1 MPDRLM
7 KFAPLLIVTGI
18 LTCLGCLSQTGPGS
32 TAPGT
37 VASSAPVAG
46 SVGDSRCDSLP
57 GWAQPQRCRR
67 GAVVE
72 RRCDSPPL
80 PAWAGQTV
88 PLQAVGRSTVSQ
100 EDADKSARLGVI
112 KNLEVRVDGV
122 DRTSQQETSA
132 AGFSYRVSSVVV
144 ETVHI
149 TVSGL
154 EILQRHTDP
163 CGPHYYALARLD
175 RDQAVHAW
183 SIDLKALDERHGEL
197 SRQASTA
204 QEQGEVLRALE
215 LWHQAL
221 EADATAEQLDRRLRY
236 LAPRQGGGGSGAA
249 RVEQARQRMTALLT
263 SLKLMKVSGDGQRA
277 KPGKPL
283 PDPLTVQVV
292 SIFQGQE
299 RPLSDIPIVFSFEV
313 GRGEVDSPL
322 RTNPQGR
329 AEAHVRGIEAGS
341 ASVVVSAKVGMD
353 HVGRTI
359 PSALQDQLTR
369 HLAGQTV
376 RFSLTPP
383 PLALDQ
389 GPLAQAL
396 HDLALRLSAQV
407 NDSDGALTAVQ
418 GFFENRTKQRLAF
431 SARLETGL
439 AAGLSRFAVLQVID
453 GEQVASDATAKSVT
467 NREVTAQ
474 VFGVYE
480 ADAAGG
486 LWLSAKLVRLRD
498 HVMEA
503 TAEGTIPR
511 TAFSEQDWRELHGVK
526 VDNRPPVAPAG
537 SGQAEQF
544 HRWVEAFWDLRN
556 PSGFHTELVAD
567 RPQYRIG
574 EKAGFRFRT
583 TEDCYLTVVS
593 IGVSGSWIV
602 LSPNQ
607 YRSDLRQTLVRA
619 ADGWVPIPHPTQD
632 RFEFTVD
639 RPLGTERIKTICTKQ
654 PVALVRNMDFSR
666 GYVMVTAA
674 DAAAI
679 GGITWSDLVAQ
690 GTRWSEAHAGI
701 VTLETG
707 ETGTKGSRALK
718 ARGLVTP

>member
-7 KFAPLLIVTGI
+7 KFASLLILTEI
-18 LTCLGCLSQTGPGS
+18 LTCLGCMSQ
-32 TAPGT
+32 PGT
-37 VASSAPVAG
+37 GSKASGRVASPAPVVG
-46 SVGDSRCDSLP
+46 SG
-57 GWAQPQRCRR
+57 G
-67 GAVVE
+67 GG
-72 RRCDSPPL
+72 RCDSPSL
-80 PAWAGQTV
+80 PGWAGQTV
-88 PLQAVGRSTVSQ
+88 PLQAVGRSSVSQ
-100 EDADKSARLGVI
+100 EDADKSARLDAI
-112 KNLEVRVDGV
+112 KSLEVRVDGV

-132 AGFSYRVSSVVV
+132 SGFSYSISSEVV

-183 SIDLKALDERHGEL
+183 HVDLKALDEQRGEL
-197 SRQASTA
+197 SRQAATA
-204 QEQGEVLRALE
+204 QEQGEMLRALE

-236 LAPRQGGGGSGAA
+236 LAPQQVGGESGAA
-249 RVEQARQRMTALLT
+249 RVEQTRQRMTALLT
-263 SLKLMKVSGDGQRA
+263 SLKLVKVSGDRQRA

-292 SIFQGQE
+292 STFQGQE
-299 RPLSDIPIVFSFEV
+299 RPLSEIPILFSFEV
-313 GRGEVDSPL
+313 GQGEVASPL
-322 RTNPQGR
+322 RTDSQGR

-341 ASVVVSAKVGMD
+341 GSAVVLAKVGVD
-353 HVGRTI
+353 HVGRTL
-359 PSALQDQLTR
+359 PPALQDQLTR
-369 HLAGQTV
+369 HLAAQVV
-376 RFSLTPP
+376 RFSMTPP
-383 PLALDQ
+383 PLVLDHA
-389 GPLAQAL
+389 PLAQAL

-407 NDSDGALTAVQ
+407 NDSDGALTLVQ
-418 GFFENRTKQRLAF
+418 GFFENRTKERLAL

-439 AAGLSRFAVLQVID
+439 AAGLSRFGVLQVID
-453 GEQVASDATAKSVT
+453 GELATSDPSAKSVT
-467 NREVTAQ
+467 NREVAAK

-480 ADAAGG
+480 ADVAGG
-486 LWLSAKLVRLRD
+486 LWISAKLVRVRD
-498 HVMEA
+498 QVMEA

-511 TAFSEQDWRELHGVK
+511 TAFSEQDWLELHGVK
-526 VDNRPPVAPAG
+526 IDNRPPAAPAG
-537 SGQAEQF
+537 SGQAERF
-544 HRWVEAFWDLRN
+544 HRWVEGFWDLRN

-574 EKAGFRFRT
+574 EKAGFQFRT
-583 TEDCYLTVVS
+583 TADCYLTVVS

-619 ADGWVPIPHPTQD
+619 ADGWMPIPHPEKD
-632 RFEFTVD
+632 EFEFTVD

-654 PVALVRNMDFSR
+654 PVALVRNMDFGR
-666 GYVMVTAA
+666 GYFMVTAS

-679 GGITWSDLVAQ
+679 GGINWSDLLAPGNQ
-690 GTRWSEAHAGI
+690 WSEAHAGV

-707 ETGTKGSRALK
+707 ETDTKGSRGLK

>member
-1 MPDRLM
+1 MADRLM
-7 KFAPLLIVTGI
+7 KFAYPLIVTGM

-72 RRCDSPPL
+72 RRCDSSPL
-80 PAWAGQTV
+80 PEWAEHTV
-88 PLQAVGRSTVSQ
+88 PLQAVGRSAISQ
-100 EDADKSARLGVI
+100 EDADKSARLEVI
-112 KNLEVRVDGV
+112 KSLEVRVDGV

-132 AGFSYRVSSVVV
+132 TGFSYRVFSDVV

-163 CGPHYYALARLD
+163 CGPRYYSVARLD

-183 SIDLKALDERHGEL
+183 SVDLKALDERHGEL
-197 SRQASTA
+197 SLQAVTA

-221 EADATAEQLDRRLRY
+221 DADATAEQLDRRLRY
-236 LAPRQGGGGSGAA
+236 LAPQQREGESRAV
-249 RVEQARQRMTALLT
+249 RVEQTRQRITALLT
-263 SLKLMKVSGDGQRA
+263 SLKLLKVSGDGQRA

-283 PDPLTVQVV
+283 PDPLTVQVI
-292 SIFQGQE
+292 STFQGQE
-299 RPLSDIPIVFSFEV
+299 RPLSDIPIVFSFEG
-313 GRGEVDSPL
+313 GRGEVDSAL

-329 AEAHVRGIEAGS
+329 VEAHVRGLEAGAGS
-341 ASVVVSAKVGMD
+341 AVVSAKVGVD
-353 HVGRTI
+353 HVGRTLS
-359 PSALQDQLTR
+359 PALHDQLAR
-369 HLAGQTV
+369 HLAGQVV

-383 PLALDQ
+383 PVAVDHA
-389 GPLAQAL
+389 PLAQAL

-418 GFFENRTKQRLAF
+418 GFFENRTKQRLAL

-439 AAGLSRFAVLQVID
+439 AAGLSRFGVLQVID
-453 GEQVASDATAKSVT
+453 GEPIPSNPLAPSVT

-511 TAFSEQDWRELHGVK
+511 TAFSEQDWRELYGVK
-526 VDNRPPVAPAG
+526 IVNRPPVAPAG

-556 PSGFHTELVAD
+556 PSGFHTELLAD

-619 ADGWVPIPHPTQD
+619 ADGWVPIPHPTLD

-639 RPLGTERIKTICTKQ
+639 RPLGTERIKTICIKQ
-654 PVALVRNMDFSR
+654 PLALVRNMDFSR
-666 GYVMVTAA
+666 GYFMVTAS

-679 GGITWSDLVAQ
+679 AGINWSDLLAQ
-690 GTRWSEAHAGI
+690 GTQWSEAHAGI

-707 ETGTKGSRALK
+707 ETGTKGWRGLK
-718 ARGLVTP
+718 ARGVVTP